1 MTRLPR
7 FELAATQYP
16 ALTSIQQFLVIYFA
30 LAGVS
35 LVVSTTSSEITYMDV
50 PGISDA
56 AQIGTIDAKFDA
68 GLRRIVESEL
78 IAIAFV
84 DFDGAI
90 ISADDTFLKT
100 LGYTRDDQL
109 TLRRITPPE
118 HNRLDEDAFDKLRAF
133 GSCAPFEKE
142 FIRSD
147 GSRIPVLFGA
157 TVLDDQIVCFILNLR
172 QNKRAQENL
181 DHVAYHDPLTDLP
194 NQALFKDRLKQ
205 AIALSRR
212 QDQMQ
217 AVLLLNLD
225 RFKMINDSLG
235 YTAGDHVLQ
244 SVAERLKSCVRECDT
259 VARFGSDEFAIV
271 LTQISRAQDA
281 ANTARAIK
289 DVLDQAFILN
299 EQEVF
304 VTSSIGISL
313 YPADGLDTPTLLK
326 SAGTALARAKQQEGN
341 NYQFYTSGRTT
352 KALRQLVLESNLR
365 QGLERGEFI
374 VEYQP
379 QVSLKSFQLVG
390 MEALIR
396 WNHPGLGLL
405 SPEEFIGLAED
416 SGLINPIGDWVL
428 RTACLQSKAWQDAG
442 FEPLRLSVNFCARQF
457 QQTTFVPTV
466 AQILKET
473 SLDPIWLELELTEG
487 SVMKQPEQAIEK
499 LHELRRMGIKI
510 AIDDFGT
517 GYSSL
522 SYLKRFPI
530 DTLKIDKSFMGDV
543 CTDLDDRAIVR
554 AIVTLGHAL
563 DLTVIAEGV
572 ETREQLD
579 YLTELECDVVQGF
592 LFSKSLSS
600 KDFGEL
606 LIEHRR
612 NNSQAGRSTTQPL
625 YATGLLQP
633 V

>member
-1 MTRLPR
+1 
-7 FELAATQYP
+7 
-16 ALTSIQQFLVIYFA
+16 
-30 LAGVS
+30 
-35 LVVSTTSSEITYMDV
+35 LVVSTTSREITYMDV

-90 ISADDTFLKT
+90 INADDTFLKT

-390 MEALIR
+390 IEALIR

-543 CTDLDDRAIVR
+543 CKDLDDRAIVR